1 MNVIKQVKYT
11 EAKPGKKFE
20 VQSIKSNIDLF
31 KPSHS
36 IGNFNISTIKINPIQ
51 IEGEISNEDVSIK
64 HIRNKS
70 TRNF

>member
-20 VQSIKSNIDLF
+20 VQSSKSNIDSF
-31 KPSHS
+31 KPSLS
-36 IGNFNISTIKINPIQ
+36 IGNFNTNTIKINPIQ
-51 IEGEISNEDVSIK
+51 IEGEIDNKDESIK